1 MSKTIKPDYK
11 KTYDLDIAGMS
22 FKLRSSH
29 DEQTVKELVEFVD
42 SKTKEAMAALKSG
55 SFQSAAVLAAL
66 NIAEELILLKKKAHR
81 ELDQLEE
88 RATKLSHL
96 LEDSKTWKGPAG
108 HA

>member
-1 MSKTIKPDYK
+1 MK
-11 KTYDLDIAGMS
+11 KTYDLNIAGMS

-42 SKTKEAMAALKSG
+42 GKTKEAMQALKSG

-66 NIAEELILLKKKAHR
+66 NIAEELILLKKRAHR
-81 ELDQLEE
+81 ELDLLEE
-88 RATKLSHL
+88 KALKLSQN
-96 LEDSKTWKGPAG
+96 LENSKTFKGPSG

>member
-1 MSKTIKPDYK
+1 MK
-11 KTYDLDIAGMS
+11 KTYDLNIAGMS

-42 SKTKEAMAALKSG
+42 GKTKEAMQALKSG

-66 NIAEELILLKKKAHR
+66 NIAEELILLKKRAHH
-81 ELDQLEE
+81 ELDLLEE
-88 RATKLSHL
+88 KALKLSQN
-96 LEDSKTWKGPAG
+96 LEHSKTLKGPTG